1 MATEEIAKNANEYT
15 PISNKALTMTR
26 EQGEKF
32 AQRQLEPPR
41 WPTPAE
47 RAMVR
52 LFHQTVKR

>member
-1 MATEEIAKNANEYT
+1 MATKDISRSSDDYT

-32 AQRQLEPPR
+32 ERRQSEPPR
-41 WPTPAE
+41 QPTPAE

-52 LFHQTVKR
+52 MFHQTVKR